1 MQPFFGLSLIFLI
14 SFAGAV
20 SGVQPMQLQQVDER
34 IYALVGPYGDR
45 TPENLGNN
53 STSGVILTDDGV
65 VLIDPGA
72 SYKGAEAIHR
82 MIQRVTDQP
91 VKLVINTG
99 GQDHRWLGNDYFKRL
114 GAHIIAS
121 QAAVDD
127 QRERSQD
134 QLIRLDA
141 RIGEE
146 VLAGTEPLHAEQAFE
161 DELRIEHGGVVFEL
175 MMVGPAHTP
184 GDTLVW
190 LPQQRVAFSGDVV
203 YIGRMVGVIPV
214 SSSANWLQ
222 AFDRLA
228 ALQPKVIVPGHG
240 GPVDLAVAKAD
251 TRDYLAFLRG
261 AVASLMDEGGD
272 ITQVG
277 RIDQSDFSYLHSFEL
292 LKGRNAQQ
300 VFQQMEWE

>member
-1 MQPFFGLSLIFLI
+1 
-14 SFAGAV
+14 
-20 SGVQPMQLQQVDER
+20 MQLHQVNER

-53 STSGVILTDDGV
+53 STSGMVLTDDGV
-65 VLIDPGA
+65 VLIDSGA

-82 MIQRVTDQP
+82 LVQKVTDEP
-91 VKLVINTG
+91 VRLVINTG

-114 GAHIIAS
+114 GARIVAS
-121 QAAVDD
+121 QATVDD
-127 QRERSQD
+127 HRERTQD
-134 QLIRLDA
+134 QLIRLDT
-141 RIGEE
+141 RIGEQ
-146 VLAGTEPLHAEQAFE
+146 VLAGTEPLYAEQTFQE
-161 DELRIEHGGVVFEL
+161 ELRIEHGGVVFEL

-190 LPQQRVAFSGDVV
+190 LPQHRVAFSGDVV
-203 YIGRMVGVIPV
+203 YVGRMLGIIPV
-214 SSSANWLQ
+214 SNSASWLE

-228 ALQPKVIVPGHG
+228 ALEPRVIVPGHG
-240 GPVDLAVAKAD
+240 APVDLAVAKAD

-261 AVASLMDEGGD
+261 AVESLMDQGGD

-277 RIDQSDFSYLHSFEL
+277 SIDQSRFSRLHSYES

>member
-1 MQPFFGLSLIFLI
+1 MQQFFGLGLVLLIGFVG
-14 SFAGAV
+14 SASA
-20 SGVQPMQLQQVDER
+20 VQPMQLQQVNER
-34 IYALVGPYGDR
+34 VYALVGPYGDR

-72 SYKGAEAIHR
+72 SSKGAEAIHAL
-82 MIQRVTDQP
+82 IQQVTDQP

-99 GQDHRWLGNDYFKRL
+99 GQDHRWLGNDYFRRL
-114 GAHIIAS
+114 GAQIIAS
-121 QAAVDD
+121 QAAVGD
-127 QRERSQD
+127 QRERTQD

-141 RIGEE
+141 RIGQQ
-146 VLAGTEPLHAEQAFE
+146 VLAGTEPAYAEQTFE

-175 MMVGPAHTP
+175 LMVGPAHTP

-203 YIGRMVGVIPV
+203 YVGRMLGIIPV
-214 SSSANWLQ
+214 SSSANWLK

-240 GPVDLAVAKAD
+240 APVDLAAAKAD

-261 AVASLMDEGGD
+261 AVESLMDEGGD
-272 ITQVG
+272 ITQIG
-277 RIDQSDFSYLHSFEL
+277 GIDQSRFSHLHSFEQL
-292 LKGRNAQQ
+292 QGRNAQQ